1 MVTRRTILG
10 TLAAAGLSRR
20 AAAANVMKLTTTASN
35 DLDTEWFAAFKTAI
49 EAGSAGAITAN
60 IYPASQLGSGEAT
73 TEGVAMG
80 TIEVALNAS
89 GTYEG
94 IDPRFAIFSVPGLV
108 TSMAQGAKLFSDSD
122 VRKRLSTIG
131 QDKGFQIL
139 TAVAHSPTGIVSR
152 KPIKSLADFKGMKI
166 RVPGSALLVAQ
177 LQKLGASPIAMSLG
191 EVLPAF
197 QNGTIDGVYAGST
210 IFTALKY
217 YDIAKNL
224 TLMPSTFIVMVA
236 IINNDFL
243 ASLGK
248 LDAAVWDAAHQ
259 ADLDASTRGPADV
272 TTAATDWA
280 GHGGKTFLLSGEDA
294 EHYLGIVVPTA
305 VANLSPQAKADYD
318 VLKAAATK

>member
-1 MVTRRTILG
+1 MLTRRIM
-10 TLAAAGLSRR
+10 LATSATAALSRR
-20 AAAANVMKLTTTASN
+20 AAAATVMKLTTTASN
-35 DLDTEWFAAFKTAI
+35 DLDTEWFAAFRTAI
-49 EAGSAGAITAN
+49 EAGTAGAITAN

-108 TSMAQGAKLFSDSD
+108 SSMAQGAKLFADPD
-122 VRKRLSTIG
+122 VRKRLASIG

-152 KPIKSLADFKGMKI
+152 KPIRTLADFKGMKI

-236 IINNDFL
+236 IINSDFL
-243 ASLGK
+243 LTLGK
-248 LDAAVWDAAHQ
+248 LQPALWEAAHQ
-259 ADLDASTRGPADV
+259 ADIDAATRGPADV
-272 TTAATDWA
+272 TAAATDWA
-280 GHGGKTFLLSGEDA
+280 SHGGQTFSLPADEA
-294 EHYLGIVVPTA
+294 EKYLGIVIPTA
-305 VANLSPQAKADYD
+305 VASLSKQARADYD
-318 VLKAAATK
+318 VLKEAATK